1 MDFLF
6 ISALLYASYTD
17 IKKREISDKLCLFI
31 ALLSLFNLH
40 IFGIF
45 SALPFL
51 IAALIVPGHMGGGDI
66 KLVAVASLYLGFW
79 TTIYALII
87 GLSLS
92 SIIHYS
98 VALFYKNKN
107 KMIPLAPFLS
117 AGFIILLLI

>member
-6 ISALLYASYTD
+6 VSALLYASYND
-17 IKKREISDKLCLFI
+17 VKKREIPDKVCLFI
-31 ALLSLFNLH
+31 ALLSLFNFH

-51 IAALIVPGHMGGGDI
+51 VAALIAPSHMGGGDI

-98 VALFYKNKN
+98 IAFFYKNKS

-117 AGFIILLLI
+117 AGFIISLII